1 MGDDVFLKMSYH
13 PCVSGCGRY
22 LIPQDGHD
30 CCLTCLG
37 IQHAEEA
44 FVDGSCSSCADMTIL
59 ELRNRLRYVKHGRV
73 PLPLPRSA
81 IRTGTQAGAT
91 YGGVRGDLRITVRAS
106 PRGLPLVESSTASR
120 SFEVGRIVSRRGLHW
135 FLAPPSGA
143 ILPGSA

>member
-30 CCLTCLG
+30 CCLTCLS

-81 IRTGTQAGAT
+81 IRTGTQAAAPQPA
-91 YGGVRGDLRITVRAS
+91 R
-106 PRGLPLVESSTASR
+106 
-120 SFEVGRIVSRRGLHW
+120 RRGHPPAA
-135 FLAPPSGA
+135 APAPTLQQQPSTRQRCGA
-143 ILPGSA
+143 GRRQDSKFVQASAKPGSQRKCKRP